1 MTDIYTTPIRTEA
14 DAEGFFF
21 QLHQLGRLFHPEDD
35 PSEVVNG
42 ASGEWLFTKEQAQHL
57 RDRINEVYEVMDD
70 PCDYCLTLTHPDS
83 DRDDDHGL
91 SHTDRAQF
99 YGPSVRI

>member
-21 QLHQLGRLFHPEDD
+21 QLHQLGRLFHPEDN

-42 ASGEWLFTKEQAQHL
+42 ASGGWLFTKEQAEHL
-57 RDRINEVYEVMDD
+57 RNRLDEAYEVMDD
-70 PCDYCLTLTHPDS
+70 PCAYCLTLTNPDS
-83 DRDDDHGL
+83 DRETETGDDL
-91 SHTDRAQF
+91 AQF
-99 YGPSVRI
+99 YGPSAR

>member
-21 QLHQLGRLFHPEDD
+21 QLHQLGRLFHPEDN

-42 ASGEWLFTKEQAQHL
+42 ASGEWLFTPDQAKHL
-57 RDRINEVYEVMDD
+57 RDRLDEAYEVMDD
-70 PCDYCLTLTHPDS
+70 PCAYCLTLTNPSS
-83 DRDDDHGL
+83 DRETETGDDL
-91 SHTDRAQF
+91 AQF
-99 YGPSVRI
+99 YGPSAR

>member
-1 MTDIYTTPIRTEA
+1 MTDVYTAHIRTEA

-35 PSEVVNG
+35 PSNIDI
-42 ASGEWLFTKEQAQHL
+42 FTPDQAQHL
-57 RDRINEVYEVMDD
+57 RDRINEVYEVVDD
-70 PCDYCLTLTHPDS
+70 PRDYCLTLTHPDS

-91 SHTDRAQF
+91 THADRAQF

>member
-21 QLHQLGRLFHPEDD
+21 QLHQLGRLFHPEDN

-42 ASGEWLFTKEQAQHL
+42 ASGEWLFTKEQAKHL
-57 RDRINEVYEVMDD
+57 RDRLDEVYEVMDD
-70 PCDYCLTLTHPDS
+70 PCAYCLTLTNPDS
-83 DRDDDHGL
+83 DRETETGDDL
-91 SHTDRAQF
+91 AQF
-99 YGPSVRI
+99 YGPSAR

>member
-14 DAEGFFF
+14 DAEGFFY

-35 PSEVVNG
+35 PAEVVNG

-83 DRDDDHGL
+83 DRETETGEDL
-91 SHTDRAQF
+91 AQF

>member
-1 MTDIYTTPIRTEA
+1 MTDVYTTPIKTEA

-35 PSEVVNG
+35 PATIISG
-42 ASGEWLFTKEQAQHL
+42 ASGGWLFTPDQAAQL
-57 RDRINEVYEVMDD
+57 RERLDEAYEVMDD
-70 PCDYCLTLTHPDS
+70 PCAYCLTLTRPDT

-91 SHTDRAQF
+91 THADKAQF
-99 YGPSVRI
+99 YGPSVRL